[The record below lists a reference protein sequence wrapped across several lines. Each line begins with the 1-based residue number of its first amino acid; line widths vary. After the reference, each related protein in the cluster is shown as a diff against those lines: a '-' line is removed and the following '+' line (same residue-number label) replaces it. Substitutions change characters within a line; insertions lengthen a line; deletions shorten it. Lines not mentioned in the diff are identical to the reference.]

1 MNKKTLM
8 VNIKKQKSPLIQ
20 KDKPRATCIN
30 LRNTMVTPVNYYKF
44 LSIIINVDVSSEDLK
59 ER

>member
-8 VNIKKQKSPLIQ
+8 VNIRQQKSPLIQ
-20 KDKPRATCIN
+20 KYKPRATFIN
-30 LRNTMVTPVNYYKF
+30 LRNTRVTPVNYYKF
-44 LSIIINVDVSSEDLK
+44 LSIIINKDVFSEDLK

>member
-1 MNKKTLM
+1 MNKKKLID
-8 VNIKKQKSPLIQ
+8 NINKQKSPLIQ

-44 LSIIINVDVSSEDLK
+44 LSIIINVDVSSEYLK